1 MQIAAK
7 QKRSG
12 FKTAY
17 WIPVLI
23 LLALAFGPAL
33 RAQDQAIA
41 KKLQGFDAYMA
52 KILKDWNAPGVGVG
66 IVSGDKL
73 VFAKGYGYRDYE
85 KKLPFTPS
93 SLCQIASNTKLF
105 TAVAAGLLV
114 DEGKLTWDEPV
125 RESVPSIRFYNNE
138 LNNTVTLRD
147 MLSHRT
153 GITRHDVIWFKS
165 DDTRKQ
171 LFDKVKYLQP
181 PKPLRQTFL
190 STNLSHADAG

>member
-1 MQIAAK
+1 MVPLVGASVPNSMAGLPSRRKKSELLSADFGKGANMQIAAK

-52 KILKDWNAPGVGVG
+52 KILKDWHAPGVGVD

-73 VFAKGYGYRDYE
+73 VFAKGY
-85 KKLPFTPS
+85 
-93 SLCQIASNTKLF
+93 
-105 TAVAAGLLV
+105 
-114 DEGKLTWDEPV
+114 
-125 RESVPSIRFYNNE
+125 
-138 LNNTVTLRD
+138 
-147 MLSHRT
+147 
-153 GITRHDVIWFKS
+153 
-165 DDTRKQ
+165 
-171 LFDKVKYLQP
+171 
-181 PKPLRQTFL
+181 
-190 STNLSHADAG
+190 